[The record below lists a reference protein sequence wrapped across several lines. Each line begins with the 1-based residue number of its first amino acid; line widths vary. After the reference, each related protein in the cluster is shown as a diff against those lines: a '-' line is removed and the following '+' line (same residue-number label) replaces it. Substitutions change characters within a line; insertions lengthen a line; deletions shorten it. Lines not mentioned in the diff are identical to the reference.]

1 MVKQCAVCLDE
12 LGTKNVMTTECGHTF
27 CATCIITN
35 LHHSNKCPMCRTVID
50 SDANHG
56 GSGNGNALPIEEVEQ
71 QAHMLISAMD
81 INERIAKQIFDAYP
95 YCEWDSL
102 PSDVKDVM
110 LNSIQ
115 RGFLNF
121 AMDFHMFIHP
131 EDYTTDDVPEL
142 EDDHLDNDN
151 DNDNDN
157 EVQIVP
163 VPTRQNTVITRP
175 VELNAPVLSPEIND
189 LIHNLDMIS
198 DEPTRIRDHEPVEV
212 EGHDIIN
219 IINNDMQNFNLNYQI
234 INWGRLDQEPIPNI
248 EFD

>member
-1 MVKQCAVCLDE
+1 
-12 LGTKNVMTTECGHTF
+12 
-27 CATCIITN
+27 
-35 LHHSNKCPMCRTVID
+35 MCRAVID

-102 PSDVKDVM
+102 PDDVKDVM

-142 EDDHLDNDN
+142 EDDHL
-151 DNDNDN
+151 DNDN

-219 IINNDMQNFNLNYQI
+219 IINNDMQNFNFNYQI

>member
-1 MVKQCAVCLDE
+1 
-12 LGTKNVMTTECGHTF
+12 
-27 CATCIITN
+27 
-35 LHHSNKCPMCRTVID
+35 MCRTVID

-102 PSDVKDVM
+102 PDDVKDVM

-151 DNDNDN
+151 DNDN
-157 EVQIVP
+157 EVQI

-198 DEPTRIRDHEPVEV
+198 DEPVEV

>member
-1 MVKQCAVCLDE
+1 
-12 LGTKNVMTTECGHTF
+12 
-27 CATCIITN
+27 
-35 LHHSNKCPMCRTVID
+35 MCRTVID

-102 PSDVKDVM
+102 PDDVKDVM

-151 DNDNDN
+151 
-157 EVQIVP
+157 EVQIVA

-219 IINNDMQNFNLNYQI
+219 IINNDMQNFNFNLNYQI